1 MPHAIDTARQALTTA
16 LRSCGV
22 TGDDW
27 RIYLLGYEVQIQR
40 TGVYRAYVAVR
51 LSENVN
57 RRYALSLYKQHDA
70 NTWFVAA
77 GPFIADESQMA
88 AKRVRALLEARAG

>member
-1 MPHAIDTARQALTTA
+1 M
-16 LRSCGV
+16 

-57 RRYALSLYKQHDA
+57 RRYALS
-70 NTWFVAA
+70 
-77 GPFIADESQMA
+77 
-88 AKRVRALLEARAG
+88 RVHSGVGCDLRVVC